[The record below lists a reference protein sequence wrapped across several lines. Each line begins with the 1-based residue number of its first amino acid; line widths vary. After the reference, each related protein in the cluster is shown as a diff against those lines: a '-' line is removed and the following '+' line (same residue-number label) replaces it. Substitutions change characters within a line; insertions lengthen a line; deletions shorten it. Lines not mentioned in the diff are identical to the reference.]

1 MKTVAEL
8 IRWRARIHPERIAVV
23 HADRETTYREL
34 DRASN
39 RVANALRAAGVAPG
53 ERVCVL
59 DTGHDRFFELLFG
72 IAKAGAVFTP
82 VNWRLA
88 PPELAFVVDDAGAR
102 VLFVGSDFAPVVES
116 IQSDLKTVRTIVRF
130 DTGPAAWRDYGAWR
144 DAVGDG
150 DPRAESAEEETA
162 WQLYTSGTTGQPK
175 GAELTHQNLLATM
188 SVAAVGFGVAGGEVG
203 LVCMPLYH
211 IGGAGYALCL
221 FFAGMTAVVMREPN
235 PGEILRLIGERH
247 VAHAFFVPALLNFL
261 LQHPDCPRTDFASL
275 RTILYGASPIP
286 EELLRA
292 AIDRFG
298 CGFIQAYG
306 LTETTGAVCLLS
318 AEDHLRGGELL
329 RSCGQPVFGC
339 EIRVVDGE
347 GRDCASGTVGEIVMR
362 GDPVMKGY
370 WNRPEATAEAIR
382 DGVFHS
388 GDAGY
393 FDANGYLF
401 IHDRVKDMIVSGGE
415 NIYPAE
421 VESVLYSHPAVADV
435 AVIGV
440 PDDKW
445 GETVKAIVVRK
456 PGAALTGEELIDYCR
471 DRIAGYKRPR
481 SVDFVDALPRNPTG
495 KILKAVLR
503 EPYWAGKG
511 RRVN

>member
-1 MKTVAEL
+1 MKTVGEL
-8 IRWRARIHPERIAVV
+8 IRWRARVHPERTAIV
-23 HADRETTYREL
+23 HGDRESSYRQL
-34 DRASN
+34 DLASN
-39 RVANALRAAGVAPG
+39 RVANALVAAGVRKG

-59 DTGHDRFFELLFG
+59 DKGHDRFLEVMFG

-88 PPELAFVVDDAGAR
+88 PPELAFVIDDAQGR
-102 VLFVGSDFAPVVES
+102 VLFVGGDFAAAVES
-116 IQSDLKTVRTIVRF
+116 IQDRLATVRTIVRF
-130 DTGPAAWRDYGAWR
+130 DAGPDSWLEYDAWR
-144 DAVGDG
+144 DAGAASDPHGDT
-150 DPRAESAEEETA
+150 AEHETA
-162 WQLYTSGTTGQPK
+162 WQLYTSGTTGRPK
-175 GAELTHQNLLATM
+175 GAELTHDNLLANM
-188 SVAAVGFGVAGGEVG
+188 SGGAVGFGVGGGEVG

-221 FFAGMTAVVMREPN
+221 FFCGMTAVVMREPN
-235 PGEILRLIGERH
+235 PAEILRLIQQYR
-247 VAHAFFVPALLNFL
+247 VAHAFFVPALLNFM
-261 LQHPDCPRTDFASL
+261 LQHPDCASTDFASL

-298 CGFIQAYG
+298 CGFVQAYG

-318 AEDHLRGGELL
+318 ADDHLKGGELL
-329 RSCGQPVFGC
+329 RSCGQPMFGC
-339 EIRVVDGE
+339 EIRVIDGA
-347 GRDCASGTVGEIVMR
+347 GNDCPPGTVGEIVMR

-393 FDANGYLF
+393 FDEKGYLF
-401 IHDRVKDMIVSGGE
+401 IHDRVKDMIVSGAE
-415 NIYPAE
+415 NVYPAE

-440 PDDKW
+440 PDEKW
-445 GETVKAIVVRK
+445 GETVKAIVVVK
-456 PGAALTGEELIDYCR
+456 PGAQVSADELIDFCR
-471 DRIAGYKRPR
+471 DKIAGYKRPR
-481 SVDFVDALPRNPTG
+481 SVDFTDALPRNPTG

-503 EPYWAGKG
+503 EPYWAGRQ